1 VNQQAERRVGTV
13 IGAKW
18 RVDGLLGSGSM
29 AAVYA
34 VTHRNGARAALKILH
49 PTLCADPAVC
59 ERFLGEGYLTNS
71 VKHAGIVRVL
81 DDGQTDDGCVFL
93 VMDLLDGDTLEGF
106 RHGRG
111 GRIPLVETLDIAEQ
125 LMDVL
130 AAVHHAGI
138 IHRDLKP
145 QNVFICHDGT
155 VKLLD
160 FGVARVLDRSSQSK
174 LSMFGMVLGTPSFM
188 SPEQA
193 LGSRDKVDHRSDIWS
208 LGATLFTSL
217 TGETVHLGANVQARL
232 LAAATVKARSIQMVM
247 PDLPL
252 PIAAAVD
259 MALRFKKE
267 DRWQSVDA
275 FRRAVRDARQELG
288 LGRPVTPSTALVL
301 PRDPHGE
308 RAPGSA
314 AQPASASVEPFDPSE
329 TLKTTKPQTYSEN
342 GTFIGV
348 GSAEGRIE
356 SFVGNDGSLPP
367 AAPSPSSTSAPPAAA
382 SSGRLPPPYVPPPM
396 RSSRPDGHESSIPAT
411 YGGGDG
417 DSIGQPA
424 FAPHAPRRKGGSI
437 GVWLVAVVLASSAI
451 GGIAFFAVRD
461 QRDGQDTMP
470 TGPAGAAGKPSISG
484 LPGASPST
492 NGLAPVP
499 SGSGASPAV
508 SAPIGTMVIGDDPAS
523 PAVDAGVLEL
533 DAPAS
538 PGGARAPIRRP
549 AAGAAGGA
557 PWAASTSAGGKRP
570 AAPGTTTAAAPKGP
584 QTQEPPKEPPQEP
597 PKPPAPPADPFSTPE

>member
-1 VNQQAERRVGTV
+1 MNQQAERRVGTV

-49 PTLCADPAVC
+49 PTLCADPSVC

-71 VKHAGIVRVL
+71 VKHPGIVRVL

-93 VMDLLDGDTLEGF
+93 VMDLLEGETLEAF
-106 RHGRG
+106 RQRRG
-111 GRIPLVETLDIAEQ
+111 GRIPLVEALDIAEK

-145 QNVFICHDGT
+145 QNVFICEDGT
-155 VKLLD
+155 LKLLD

-193 LGSRDKVDHRSDIWS
+193 LGSRDKVDHRSDIWA
-208 LGATLFTSL
+208 LGATIFTSL

-275 FRRAVRDARQELG
+275 MRRAVREARQELG
-288 LGRPVTPSTALVL
+288 LGRLVTPVEPLALPDGFRGDVAKTPL
-301 PRDPHGE
+301 RGE
-308 RAPGSA
+308 PTGPAAPDAGSVTTEV
-314 AQPASASVEPFDPSE
+314 AQPAAPTYAE
-329 TLKTTKPQTYSEN
+329 T

-348 GSAEGRIE
+348 GSGPSGALQGV
-356 SFVGNDGSLPP
+356 VGNDGSVPP
-367 AAPSPSSTSAPPAAA
+367 ATDSQPSASPSGP
-382 SSGRLPPPYVPPPM
+382 LPPPYTPPPA

-411 YGGGDG
+411 YGGGEG
-417 DSIGQPA
+417 DSIGQPVD
-424 FAPHAPRRKGGSI
+424 APHVKRRKGGMGI
-437 GVWLVAVVLASSAI
+437 WLVAVLLASSAI
-451 GGIAFFAVRD
+451 GAVAFLAVKD
-461 QRDGQDTMP
+461 QRDARDPVLGSD
-470 TGPAGAAGKPSISG
+470 KPGVS
-484 LPGASPST
+484 A
-492 NGLAPVP
+492 VP
-499 SGSGASPAV
+499 GSGTPPGTGTARATPVASSPEPA
-508 SAPIGTMVIGDDPAS
+508 PLGTLVIGDDPADV
-523 PAVDAGVLEL
+523 P
-533 DAPAS
+533 
-538 PGGARAPIRRP
+538 RP
-549 AAGAAGGA
+549 AARDAGAVDFGRTPTA
-557 PWAASTSAGGKRP
+557 TTRRP
-570 AAPGTTTAAAPKGP
+570 LPTTT
-584 QTQEPPKEPPQEP
+584 TTTTTRRPPKPETPEPTPKDPEP
-597 PKPPAPPADPFSTPE
+597 PKPPPAPTGDPFATPE

>member
-1 VNQQAERRVGTV
+1 VNQQAERRVGSV

-93 VMDLLDGDTLEGF
+93 VMDLLVGDTLEGV

-160 FGVARVLDRSSQSK
+160 FGVARILDRSSQSK
-174 LSMFGMVLGTPSFM
+174 LSMVGMVLGTPSFM

-217 TGETVHLGANVQARL
+217 TGETVHLGANLQARL

-275 FRRAVRDARQELG
+275 FHRAVRDARPELG
-288 LGRPVTPSTALVL
+288 LGRLVTPATPLVL
-301 PRDPHGE
+301 PRDPQGDSGP
-308 RAPGSA
+308 AFA
-314 AQPASASVEPFDPSE
+314 AQPAPFEPFDPSE
-329 TLKTTKPQTYSEN
+329 TLKTSKPATYSEN

-367 AAPSPSSTSAPPAAA
+367 AGPSSPSVPSSLPAAA

-417 DSIGQPA
+417 DSIGQRA
-424 FAPHAPRRKGGSI
+424 FAPHAPRRKSGSI

-461 QRDGQDTMP
+461 QRAGQDSVP
-470 TGPAGAAGKPSISG
+470 TGAAGKPSISG
-484 LPGASPST
+484 LPGASPGT

-499 SGSGASPAV
+499 SGSGTPPTVA
-508 SAPIGTMVIGDDPAS
+508 APLGTMLIGDDPAS
-523 PAVDAGVLEL
+523 PEVDAGMLEL

-538 PGGARAPIRRP
+538 PGGARVPTRRP
-549 AAGAAGGA
+549 VAGVAAWGVGV
-557 PWAASTSAGGKRP
+557 KRP
-570 AAPGTTTAAAPKGP
+570 AVSSGAVPGTTTASPKDPPPREAPKD
-584 QTQEPPKEPPQEP
+584 PPQEP
-597 PKPPAPPADPFSTPE
+597 PEPPVPPAPPADPFSTPE